1 MVLFDPINIF
11 MTQVPPGIS
20 GQPAHYDPKLVDHE
34 TLANELALLNIGDF
48 EPLNIKINTSAL
60 MHEISQFRDDWQDYL
75 SRTDRPNNRKGLTL
89 TTLPGKTHRD
99 APSLAEASYA
109 AKRRLSELEFNHK
122 TDVYHA
128 CKTLTPLFDQ
138 FSDLGRT
145 FFVKSDTGGYFVPH
159 RDHPAMPRDVF
170 RLVMFANNC
179 GPLDYDWWMDDRKL
193 QIEPG
198 RVYYVNTRKTHR
210 TISWVNDSVH
220 LILNVPMTSENVARV
235 IANLQHTH

>member
-1 MVLFDPINIF
+1 

-20 GQPAHYDPKLVDHE
+20 GQSAHYDSKLVNHE

-48 EPLNIKINTSAL
+48 EPLNIKINSTSL
-60 MHEISQFRDDWQDYL
+60 MYELSQFQNDWQDYL
-75 SRTDRPNNRKGLTL
+75 PRTDRPNNRKGLTL

-109 AKRRLSELEFNHK
+109 AKRRLSETEFNYK
-122 TDVYHA
+122 TEVYHA
-128 CKTLTPLFDQ
+128 CKTLTPLFEQ
-138 FSDLGRT
+138 FPDLGRT
-145 FFVKSDTGGYFVPH
+145 FFVKSDIGGYFVPH

-170 RLVMFANNC
+170 RLIVFVNNC
-179 GPLDYDWWMDDRKL
+179 GPLDYDWLMDDRKL
-193 QIEPG
+193 QIEIG